1 MQSIDIPPRLIG
13 VVFVIA
19 SFFLMATAAFAGVDE
34 TDERQIRSVIEQQIQ
49 AFRADDGDRAF
60 SYASPDIRR
69 KFGSVDNFMA
79 MVKGGYQAV
88 YRPQEV
94 EFLGLKAE
102 TGVIS
107 QAVRLVGPDGK
118 TVMAVYTM
126 ERQDDGGWKIGG
138 VYLVPLSEES
148 A

>member
-1 MQSIDIPPRLIG
+1 MSNIDIPPRLIG

-19 SFFLMATAAFAGVDE
+19 SFFLMATAAFADVDE
-34 TDERQIRSVIEQQIQ
+34 TDERKIRSVIEQQIQ
-49 AFRADDGDRAF
+49 AFRADDGDKAF
-60 SYASPDIRR
+60 SYASPDIQR
-69 KFGSVDNFMA
+69 KFGSVDRFMS

-94 EFLGLKAE
+94 EFLGLKDE
-102 TGVIS
+102 TGAII

-138 VYLVPLSEES
+138 VYLVPFPEES

>member
-1 MQSIDIPPRLIG
+1 MQSIVIQRRLIG

-19 SFFLMATAAFAGVDE
+19 SFFLMAGAALAGVDE

-49 AFRADDGDRAF
+49 AFRADDGDKAF
-60 SYASPDIRR
+60 SFASPDIQR
-69 KFGSVDNFMA
+69 KFGSVESFMS
-79 MVKGGYQAV
+79 MVKGGYRAV

-94 EFLGLKAE
+94 EFLGLRE
-102 TGVIS
+102 QTGAIS

-126 ERQDDGGWKIGG
+126 ERQDDGGWKIDG